1 MNNAPIP
8 LYREP
13 CLGPAPQKRLA
24 YASRGKANYQQIKAS
39 KLIY

>member
-1 MNNAPIP
+1 MNNAPSP
-8 LYREP
+8 P
-13 CLGPAPQKRLA
+13 VSGTMFVFAVQKRLA

>member
-1 MNNAPIP
+1 MR
-8 LYREP
+8 LSP
-13 CLGPAPQKRLA
+13 CIGTTFGFAAQKRLA